1 MKNIFTLLF
10 ASLLLQSCMAQ
21 QNNNLTVAEFN
32 TALKKS
38 DIQLLDVRTKEEYKQ
53 GHIANA
59 LQANWNDDAEFEKRT
74 ASLDVK
80 KPLYVYCLSGGRSAA
95 AASSLRKKGF
105 TVLELKGGINAWKNA
120 NMPTEGST
128 IADKGMEL
136 NAFTEM
142 LKTND
147 LVLIDF
153 GAKWCPPCIKMNPI
167 LDSLQKKVPSLKL
180 VKIDLDKDVEICKAY
195 NITEL
200 PVFHFYKNGVLVKEV
215 KGEMKIEEMISILK

>member
-1 MKNIFTLLF
+1 MKNIFTILF
-10 ASLLLQSCMAQ
+10 ASLFLHSCVAQ
-21 QNNNLTVAEFN
+21 QVNNLNVVEFN
-32 TALKKS
+32 KAIKNTNV
-38 DIQLLDVRTKEEYKQ
+38 QLLDVRTKEEYQQ

-59 LQANWNDDAEFEKRT
+59 LQANWNDEAEFEKRS

-120 NMPTEGST
+120 NMPTEGNATSE
-128 IADKGMEL
+128 KGMEL

-167 LDSLQKKVPSLKL
+167 LDSLQKKIPSLKL

-200 PVFHFYKNGVLVKEV
+200 PVFHFYKKGVLVKEV
-215 KGEMKIEEMISILK
+215 KGEMKLEEMISILK